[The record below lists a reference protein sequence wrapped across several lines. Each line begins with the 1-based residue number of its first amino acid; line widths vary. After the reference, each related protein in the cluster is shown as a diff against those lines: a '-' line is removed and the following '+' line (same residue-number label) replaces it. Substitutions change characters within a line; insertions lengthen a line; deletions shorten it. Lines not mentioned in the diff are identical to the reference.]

1 MHPNQIKQIQKS
13 VRDYSDLASQA
24 RAEGKEYFA
33 LPLLVNTIA
42 DDVEPHIKS
51 GILAELRRQ
60 NYVVSEWSAAHD
72 GADAGLHT
80 AMVVFTDQAK
90 ANAIR
95 AGYVFD
101 LPTEEPEAP
110 ATPQGEE

>member
-24 RAEGKEYFA
+24 RAEGKTEFV
-33 LPLLVNTIA
+33 LPMLVNTIE
-42 DDVEPHIKS
+42 DDVEPHLKA
-51 GILAELRRQ
+51 GILAELRLQ

-80 AMVVFTDQAK
+80 AMVVFTDTAK
-90 ANAIR
+90 ANAEK

-101 LPTEEPEAP
+101 VP
-110 ATPQGEE
+110 AEGQE